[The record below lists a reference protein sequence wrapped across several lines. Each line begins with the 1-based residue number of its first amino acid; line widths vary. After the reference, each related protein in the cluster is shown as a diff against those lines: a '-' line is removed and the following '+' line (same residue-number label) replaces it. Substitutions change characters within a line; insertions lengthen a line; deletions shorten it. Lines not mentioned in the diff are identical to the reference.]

1 MPQGCRFRAVRC
13 RWLSGRVSLKLRA
26 GVAQR
31 PIFAIPELLSEIVY
45 MDIAIAVSDLALMGG
60 WPDGTLRVRR
70 SEQVKLYF

>member
-1 MPQGCRFRAVRC
+1 M
-13 RWLSGRVSLKLRA
+13 SLKLRA

-60 WPDGTLRVRR
+60 WLRGTLRVRR
-70 SEQVKLYF
+70 TEQVKLYF